1 MSRNN
6 YNRGGYAPVPYVQ
19 PEPVYYPAGYSYPN
33 YAYPQRQAQYPQQRY
48 PQQQYPQ
55 GQYPQGQ
62 SQQPYKKKS
71 GAKEVQG
78 VTREG
83 KEYFGI
89 SAWFVSKNAGLVKIN
104 AFENSKSTHFTTQRG
119 REGVSLMFEVIY
131 RDSGIKRLEVA
142 TYFFDTGKAF
152 LKDLGIIVSTK
163 APNGGYAG
171 FFKPKK

>member
-6 YNRGGYAPVPYVQ
+6 YNRNYAPVPFVQ
-19 PEPVYYPAGYSYPN
+19 PEPVYYSAGYSHPN
-33 YAYPQRQAQYPQQRY
+33 YAYPQRQP
-48 PQQQYPQ
+48 
-55 GQYPQGQ
+55 QYPQGQ

-119 REGVSLMFEVIY
+119 REGVSLMFEVVY

-163 APNGGYAG
+163 ASNGGYAG